1 MCYNVITIKEGK
13 PVRLRYKRMMNY
25 TLTIKTT
32 RGQREM
38 GFVDAATAYATFD
51 FYAGDKKAF
60 GIREVI
66 LIDEDALK
74 MVIA

>member
-1 MCYNVITIKEGK
+1 
-13 PVRLRYKRMMNY
+13 MMNY

-60 GIREVI
+60 GIKEVI

-74 MVIA
+74 MVTA